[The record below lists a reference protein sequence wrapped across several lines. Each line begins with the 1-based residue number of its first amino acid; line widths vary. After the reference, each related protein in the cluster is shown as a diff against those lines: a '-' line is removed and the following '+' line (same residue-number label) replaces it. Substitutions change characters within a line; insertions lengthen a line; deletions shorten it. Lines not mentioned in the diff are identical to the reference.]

1 MEKIILHCR
10 LILFLSL
17 ILLCDKSQACNNGGD
32 NKSYINCDT
41 VINKWKEKEFILMR
55 ELAR

>member
-1 MEKIILHCR
+1 
-10 LILFLSL
+10 LILFLSF